1 MQDTR
6 TRTVRVGLIGAGIQ
20 ASRSPALHRSE
31 GAANGLDL
39 SYRLFDL
46 DRHADG
52 AAALPHL
59 LTVAEAEGYAGVNV
73 THPCKQRVL
82 DHLDTLSDEARAL
95 GAVNT
100 VVFRDGRRTGHNTDW
115 WGFAR
120 SLERGLP
127 DAALDRVLLL
137 GAGGAGVAVGH
148 ALMVLGT
155 AHLTVHD
162 LDPGRAERL
171 AEALAERFPGRVV
184 AVADEP
190 GAAVAAA
197 AGIVHATPTGMAEHP
212 GLPLDPALLDP
223 RQWLAEIVYFPLE
236 TPLLR
241 EARRRGLATLDGG
254 GMAVFQAVG
263 AFRLFTGIEPDAERM
278 MRHFRS
284 MG

>member
-20 ASRSPALHRSE
+20 ASRSPALHRAE

-46 DRHADG
+46 DRHAAG
-52 AAALPHL
+52 ADALPDL
-59 LTVAEAEGYAGVNV
+59 LAAAEAEGYAGLNI

-82 DHLDTLSDEARAL
+82 DHLDTLSEEARAL

-100 VVFRDGRRTGHNTDW
+100 VLFRDGGRIGHNTDW
-115 WGFAR
+115 WGFWQSMR
-120 SLERGLP
+120 RGLP
-127 DAALDRVLLL
+127 DAALGAVLLL

-155 AHLTVHD
+155 ERLTVRD
-162 LDPGRAERL
+162 VDRGRAERL
-171 AEALAERFPGRVV
+171 AGALAARFPGRAVTVAADPDV
-184 AVADEP
+184 AVGSAD
-190 GAAVAAA
+190 
-197 AGIVHATPTGMAEHP
+197 GIVHATPTGMADHP
-212 GLPLDPALLDP
+212 GLPLDPALLDA

-236 TPLLR
+236 TALLR
-241 EARRRGLATLDGG
+241 EARRRGLRTLDGG

-278 MRHFRS
+278 LRHFRS